1 MPVPLLVAA
10 LATMQVTAPTTWLIA
25 LSTNKNT
32 AFWNLHFIHHAPL
45 GLAEKKTVK
54 LMQIQADFIIIPQH
68 TKSLAKATQTIS
80 LMISNDFKSALIFS
94 VSSLAQFELRYQRI
108 I

>member
-1 MPVPLLVAA
+1 
-10 LATMQVTAPTTWLIA
+10 
-25 LSTNKNT
+25 
-32 AFWNLHFIHHAPL
+32 L
-45 GLAEKKTVK
+45 GFSEKKTVK

-68 TKSLAKATQTIS
+68 TKSLAKAMQTIS

-94 VSSLAQFELRYQRI
+94 FFSLAQFELRYQRI